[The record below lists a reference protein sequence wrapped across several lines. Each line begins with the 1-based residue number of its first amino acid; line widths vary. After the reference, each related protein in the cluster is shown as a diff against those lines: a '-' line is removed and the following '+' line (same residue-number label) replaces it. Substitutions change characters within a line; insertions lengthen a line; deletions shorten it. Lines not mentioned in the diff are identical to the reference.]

1 MVAQEVK
8 RQQVTNWEA
17 KRDEERNREKVEQS
31 LEKAG
36 ADKKYE
42 DLM

>member
-1 MVAQEVK
+1 MVAQEEVC
-8 RQQVTNWEA
+8 QQMTNWEA
-17 KRDEERNREKVEQS
+17 KWDEEGNREKAEQS

-42 DLM
+42 DLR